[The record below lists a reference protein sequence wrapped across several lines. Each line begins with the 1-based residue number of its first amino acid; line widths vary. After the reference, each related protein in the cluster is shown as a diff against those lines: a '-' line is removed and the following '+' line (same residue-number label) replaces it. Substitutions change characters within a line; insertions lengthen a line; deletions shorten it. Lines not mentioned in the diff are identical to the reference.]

1 LFGLVDELR
10 IAMQIFVIETT
21 RPQYAKIE
29 VYELDHETEHYLFFK
44 VRGSV
49 VRKNKVA
56 FGFRWGRTEEEIG
69 VVWREWA
76 DREIARHENE
86 LALLRSVDHLEIH
99 PIPPD
104 LMKVVPGK
112 LIL

>member
-1 LFGLVDELR
+1 
-10 IAMQIFVIETT
+10 MQIFVIETT

-56 FGFRWGRTEEEIG
+56 FGFRWGRTEEEI
-69 VVWREWA
+69 VAIWREWA
-76 DREIARHENE
+76 I
-86 LALLRSVDHLEIH
+86 DHLEIC

-104 LMKVVPGK
+104 LMKAAPGK